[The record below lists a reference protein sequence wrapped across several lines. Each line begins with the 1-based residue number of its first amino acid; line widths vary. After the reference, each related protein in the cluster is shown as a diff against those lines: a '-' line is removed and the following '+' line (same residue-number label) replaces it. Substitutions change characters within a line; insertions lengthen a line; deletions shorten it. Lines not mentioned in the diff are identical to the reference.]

1 MPATN
6 LGDPRL
12 RRRAWIL
19 ALGLAVL
26 ALGVPTATLETLR
39 LLHAAAVLTRFEDPK
54 ASGFV
59 ANFARRPVTTETAD
73 FPMGAATVRARL
85 YVPTGV
91 EHPPAIL
98 LLHGIHH
105 LGLEEPRLVRFAN
118 ALAADGILVMT
129 PQLDALADYHIDEQ
143 SIGTIGAAAHAL
155 RARSGAPVGVMG
167 LSFAGGLAL
176 LAAADPRYRQDV
188 AYVVAVG
195 AHDDAGRVLRFFATN
210 QIERP
215 DGTVVRMQA
224 HEYGALVAVY
234 THAEAFFP
242 PKDVAEAKEAI
253 RLWLWEQPDE
263 ARAHEAKVS
272 RASFEKLEELFT
284 HQTAALAPE
293 ILTEL
298 DRHREEVDRLS
309 PHGHLGGLSVPAYLL
324 HGKGDNVI
332 PASETL
338 WLARDVPKSE
348 LRWVLISPAVVH
360 VEVEGEPSWRDQ
372 LALVRFLAAVLTQ
385 ARVGA

>member
-1 MPATN
+1 M
-6 LGDPRL
+6 L
-12 RRRAWIL
+12 
-19 ALGLAVL
+19 VVF
-26 ALGVPTATLETLR
+26 ALGVSTLAVEATR

-54 ASGFV
+54 AGGFI
-59 ANFARRPVTTETAD
+59 ADFARRQVKTELLYVVAKSTTL
-73 FPMGAATVRARL
+73 RARL
-85 YVPTGV
+85 YIPVGV
-91 EHPPAIL
+91 EHPPAIV

-105 LGLEEPRLVRFAN
+105 LGIEEPRLVRFAN

-129 PQLDALADYHIDEQ
+129 PQLDSLADYRIDEE
-143 SIGTIGAAAHAL
+143 SIGKSGYAAQYL
-155 RARSGAPVGVMG
+155 RYHNGGPVGVMG

-176 LAAADPRYRQDV
+176 LAAVDPQYGPDI

-215 DGTVVRMQA
+215 DGTVVHMQA

-242 PKDVAEAKEAI
+242 ASDVAEAKEAI

-272 RASFEKLEELFT
+272 RSSFEKLEKLFN
-284 HQTAALAPE
+284 HDTAALAPE
-293 ILTEL
+293 ILAEL
-298 DRHREEVDRLS
+298 DRHRAEVDRLS
-309 PHGHLGGLSVPAYLL
+309 PHGHLSGLRVPVYLL
-324 HGKGDNVI
+324 HGTGDNVI

-360 VEVEGEPSWRDQ
+360 VEVEGEPTWRDQ
-372 LALVRFLAAVLTQ
+372 FALVRFLAAVLTE
-385 ARVGA
+385 ARVGS

>member
-1 MPATN
+1 
-6 LGDPRL
+6 
-12 RRRAWIL
+12 
-19 ALGLAVL
+19 VL
-26 ALGVPTATLETLR
+26 IVFALGVSTLAVEATR
-39 LLHAAAVLTRFEDPK
+39 LLHAAAVLRRFEDPK
-54 ASGFV
+54 ATDFI
-59 ANFARRPVTTETAD
+59 ANFARRQVTTETAD

-85 YVPTGV
+85 YVPAGV
-91 EHPPAIL
+91 EHPPAIV

-129 PQLDALADYHIDEQ
+129 PQLDSLADYHIDEQ
-143 SIGTIGAAAHAL
+143 SFATIGTAAHAL
-155 RARSGAPVGVMG
+155 RLRSGGPVGVMG

-176 LAAADPRYRQDV
+176 LAAADPQYRPDV

-195 AHDDAGRVLRFFATN
+195 AHDDAGSVLRFFATN

-215 DGTVVRMQA
+215 DGTVVHMQA

-242 PKDVAEAKEAI
+242 PGDVVEAKEAI
-253 RLWLWEQPDE
+253 RLWLWEQPEE

-272 RASFEKLEELFT
+272 RASFEKLEKLFT
-284 HQTAALAPE
+284 HDTAALAPE

-298 DRHREEVDRLS
+298 ERHREEVDRLS
-309 PHGHLGGLSVPAYLL
+309 PHGHLSGLRVPVYLL

-360 VEVEGEPSWRDQ
+360 VEVEGEPTWRDQ
-372 LALVRFLAAVLTQ
+372 LALVRFLAAVLTE
-385 ARVGA
+385 ARVGS